1 MIYHN
6 YEPTESIDESVNN
19 LLEVAR
25 VVLHKSKMSQE
36 LHDDFEW
43 AIGDVEEWIQSLKE
57 QSGEYFDR
65 YIAGDR

>member
-1 MIYHN
+1 MQH
-6 YEPTESIDESVNN
+6 EPTESIDEAVNG

-25 VVLHKSKMSQE
+25 AVLHRSKIPADLRSD
-36 LHDDFEW
+36 LEW
-43 AIGDVEEWIQSLKE
+43 AIGDVEEWIDSIKE